1 MLARHLPILTIVCFG
16 ASSDSD
22 IALRTA
28 GIWRNIGPCSQRK
41 KCKILTVF
49 PVSLFTFAAQFFIM
63 ISAIHREVFKKVCMS
78 SFNLIFIFE
87 RGFFAEE
94 ER

>member
-1 MLARHLPILTIVCFG
+1 
-16 ASSDSD
+16 
-22 IALRTA
+22 
-28 GIWRNIGPCSQRK
+28 
-41 KCKILTVF
+41 
-49 PVSLFTFAAQFFIM
+49 M